1 MESIKK
7 FPWEYGHG
15 RANYINGPRVAGARS
30 LPAKLDQVI
39 SSRNAATAA
48 GRRAPGPGLFLSN
61 ELRAASVKLRAERR
75 AASYE
80 LRAWSVE
87 QQAINVGPIIERQA
101 WRFAMIA

>member
-1 MESIKK
+1 MANTNSQGNQAISPNRKARTASR
-7 FPWEYGHG
+7 GG
-15 RANYINGPRVAGARS
+15 RAPF
-30 LPAKLDQVI
+30 
-39 SSRNAATAA
+39 
-48 GRRAPGPGLFLSN
+48 FLSN